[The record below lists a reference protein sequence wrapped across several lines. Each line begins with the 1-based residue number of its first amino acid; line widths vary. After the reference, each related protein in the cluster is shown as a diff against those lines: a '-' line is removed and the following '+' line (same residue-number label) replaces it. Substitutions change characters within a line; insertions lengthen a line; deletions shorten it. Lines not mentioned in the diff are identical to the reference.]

1 MRKHIHPII
10 NLVLL
15 SLILTACAS
24 DAQTA
29 HPTPSQECQAPME
42 WKIDYSRSGG
52 IAGHTRSV
60 SVSSN
65 GNMIMKDYGVE
76 TEISQDELKKISGML
91 AEACPF
97 EIGRISSECADC
109 FVYKLVIFMNGN
121 RYSLE
126 TNELN
131 IPEESKSLIGYLES
145 YLTK

>member
-1 MRKHIHPII
+1 MKKNIHPIL

-24 DAQTA
+24 DTQIAQ
-29 HPTPSQECQAPME
+29 PTSSQECRAPME

-65 GNMIMKDYGVE
+65 GNMIMKDYGAE

-97 EIGRISSECADC
+97 KIGRISSGCADC
-109 FVYKLVIFMNGN
+109 FVYKMVIFMNDK

-131 IPEESKSLIGYLES
+131 IPKESKPLIEYLES